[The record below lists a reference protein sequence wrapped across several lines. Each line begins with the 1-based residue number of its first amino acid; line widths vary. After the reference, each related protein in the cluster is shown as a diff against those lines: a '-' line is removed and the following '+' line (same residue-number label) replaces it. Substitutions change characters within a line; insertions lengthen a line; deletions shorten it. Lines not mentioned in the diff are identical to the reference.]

1 MRTYRIR
8 AAVVR
13 RPGGP
18 LNIETLKLEGPR
30 EDEALVRIV
39 ASGICHTDISFIED
53 WSGAPAVLGHEGAGV
68 VEEVGKNIIGI
79 SPGDHVVLSYHSCG
93 RCAPCKKGRPYD
105 CELLWE
111 ANFDFSRL
119 DGSNA
124 LATGGVQGHF
134 FGQSS
139 FATHSL
145 ATSRNMVKVEHDL
158 PLELLAPLGCGIQTG
173 AGTIM
178 HSFNVPVGKSVAIFG
193 TGAVG
198 LSAVMSARIVG
209 ADPIIGI
216 DIVPKRLKL
225 ATELGATHVID
236 PKREDIPS
244 RIKAITGRGVD
255 FALDT
260 TGDAQ
265 IGRLMIEV
273 LNPRGVAGDVAG
285 AAGGGNLTEGRKFLS
300 IIQGDSVPQTFIP
313 ELIKLYKEGRFPF
326 DRLIRYYEFAEI
338 NRAIAD
344 SKKGSTI
351 KPVLRINGYK
361 NKGDKP

>member
-1 MRTYRIR
+1 MRTQRIR

-30 EDEALVRIV
+30 EDEALIRIV
-39 ASGICHTDISFIED
+39 ASGVCHTDISFIED

-68 VEEVGKNIIGI
+68 VEEVGKNITGI
-79 SPGDHVVLSYHSCG
+79 SRGDHVVLSYHSCG
-93 RCAPCKKGRPYD
+93 KCAPCKKGRPFD

-124 LATGGVQGHF
+124 LAINGVQGHF

-139 FATHSL
+139 FSTHSL
-145 ATSRNMVKVEHDL
+145 ATSRNMVKVENDL

-178 HSFNVPVGKSVAIFG
+178 HSFKVGQGKSVAVFG

-198 LSAVMSARIVG
+198 MSAVMSARFIG

-225 ATELGATHVID
+225 AAELGATHVVNAR
-236 PKREDIPS
+236 REDILS
-244 RIKAITGRGVD
+244 RIKSITGRGVD

-260 TGDAQ
+260 TGDPL
-265 IGRLMIEV
+265 IGRVVIEA
-273 LNPRGVAGDVAG
+273 LNQNGVAGDVTG
-285 AAGGGNLTEGRKFLS
+285 AGGGGGLTEGQKFLS

-313 ELIKLYKEGRFPF
+313 ELIKLYREGSFPF
-326 DRLIRYYEFAEI
+326 DRLIRYYDFAEI

-344 SKKGSTI
+344 SKRGSTI
-351 KPVLRINGYK
+351 KPVLMING
-361 NKGDKP
+361 